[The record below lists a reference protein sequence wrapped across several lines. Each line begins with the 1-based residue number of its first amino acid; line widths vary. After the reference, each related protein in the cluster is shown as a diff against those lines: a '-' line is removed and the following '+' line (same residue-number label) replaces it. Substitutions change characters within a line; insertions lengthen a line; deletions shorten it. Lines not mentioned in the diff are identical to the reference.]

1 MSMKINLPRRRFL
14 VAAPLT
20 LVVAQLGM
28 FGCVDAQSGKGKPA
42 EATSSDRQLPAKL
55 AVDQLPAVP
64 VLFDYDGS
72 KDPFP
77 IPWLDANGS
86 HNQMPATGQEPSHI
100 YHFKGL
106 VARCNGFVGNGTDQ
120 DGNPVPFG
128 TKTTDFGIMM
138 GEYYTGRTVHKM
150 ALVHL

>member
-1 MSMKINLPRRRFL
+1 MSEPIKFPRRRFL
-14 VAAPLT
+14 VAAAPI

-28 FGCVDAQSGKGKPA
+28 FGCGNAQSGKGKPA
-42 EATSSDRQLPAKL
+42 DASTGDSQLSAKI
-55 AVDQLPAVP
+55 AVGQSRA
-64 VLFDYDGS
+64 LFDYDGS

-86 HNQMPATGQEPSHI
+86 HNQMPGIRQEPSHI

-106 VARCNGFVGNGTDQ
+106 VARCNGFVGNGIDQ
-120 DGNPVPFG
+120 DGNPVSFG

-138 GEYYTGRTVHKM
+138 GEHYTGRTVHKA

>member
-1 MSMKINLPRRRFL
+1 MSPQKATPRRTGWPASVPALGLAL
-14 VAAPLT
+14 VAAL
-20 LVVAQLGM
+20 
-28 FGCVDAQSGKGKPA
+28 
-42 EATSSDRQLPAKL
+42 LPSAIGQ
-55 AVDQLPAVP
+55 APGQPETRP

-86 HNQMPATGQEPSHI
+86 HNQMPGDKKEPSLI

-106 VARCNGFVGNGTDQ
+106 VARCNGFAGNGTDGT
-120 DGNPVPFG
+120 GNPVSFG

-138 GEYYTGRTVHKM
+138 GEYHAGRTVHTG
-150 ALVHL
+150 AFVHL